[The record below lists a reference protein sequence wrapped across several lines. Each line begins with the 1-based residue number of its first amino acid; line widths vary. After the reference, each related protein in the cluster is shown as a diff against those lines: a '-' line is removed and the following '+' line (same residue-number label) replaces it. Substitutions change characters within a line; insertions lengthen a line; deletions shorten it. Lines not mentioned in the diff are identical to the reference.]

1 MSFHAQFGEDSWLAS
16 SLALPQ
22 KGTFIEVGA
31 YDGIS
36 SSNTHYFEQ
45 QGWTGLLVEP
55 DLEIAARCQKNRSSP
70 VIACA
75 VGSFTKVGCLKIRDD
90 DRGQSG
96 LEANGRP
103 VLVPVVRLDE
113 LMHASGLTKLDLL
126 SIDTE
131 GTELDAWNSIGSY
144 RPSVVILEYLTW
156 GKPPRDDRIIWV
168 MEQVGYKTIHRTE
181 ANLIFQKQVTDV

>member
-16 SLALPQ
+16 NLPLPK

-36 SSNTHYFEQ
+36 SSNTYYFEK

-55 DLEIAARCQKNRSSP
+55 DLEIAARCQKNRSNP

-75 VGSFTKVGCLKIRDD
+75 IGSFAKVDWFKIRDD

-96 LEANGRP
+96 LEAMGRAI
-103 VLVPVVRLDE
+103 LVPIVRLDE
-113 LMHASGLTKLDLL
+113 LMNMSGLIQLDLL

-144 RPSVVILEYLTW
+144 RPKVVILEYLTW
-156 GKPPRDDRIIWV
+156 GKPPRDEKIIWV
-168 MEQVGYKTIHRTE
+168 MEQMGYKAVHRTE
-181 ANLIFQKQVTDV
+181 ANLIFHV